1 VELVV
6 RLATSGPVK
15 WVMFFIGVCAA
26 WALLYLMHVPKSQL
40 VEAFGSGVLSSLC
53 MSNITFMS
61 LFGMWV
67 LMAGAMMAP
76 TAIPMLIAYE
86 DIRHT
91 GAGNGAGYWALLSGY
106 LVVWIGFALIA
117 AGAQK
122 WLFDMRLLNVEGQ
135 SISPYLTAGL
145 LAIAGVYQF
154 TPMKQSCLRACQSP
168 LMAFLGTWK
177 SGVPAAFKMG
187 LREGAFCL
195 GCCWALMLL
204 AFVGG
209 TMNLAFMGLGMALMT
224 VEKLPDIGNY
234 ISKPLGI
241 LLLLTASGVI
251 YGAF

>member
-1 VELVV
+1 METVV

-15 WVMFFIGVCAA
+15 WVIFFIGVCAA
-26 WALLYLMHVPKSQL
+26 WALLYLMHLPKAQL
-40 VEAFGSGVLSSLC
+40 IEGFGAGVLSSLC
-53 MSNITFMS
+53 ITNITFVS
-61 LFGMWV
+61 LFGMWA

-76 TAIPMLIAYE
+76 TAIPMLTAYE

-91 GAGNGAGYWALLSGY
+91 GAGSNAGYWALLSGY
-106 LVVWIGFALIA
+106 LVVWIGFAIIA
-117 AGAQK
+117 AAAQK
-122 WLFDMRLLNVEGQ
+122 ILFDARLLNFEGQ
-135 SISPYLTAGL
+135 SISPVLTASL
-145 LAIAGVYQF
+145 LALAGIYQF

-177 SGVPAAFKMG
+177 PGTFAAFKMG
-187 LREGAFCL
+187 LREGGFCL

-224 VEKLPDIGNY
+224 LEKLPDIGRY

-241 LLLLTASGVI
+241 LLLLTASGVT
-251 YGAF
+251 YGVL